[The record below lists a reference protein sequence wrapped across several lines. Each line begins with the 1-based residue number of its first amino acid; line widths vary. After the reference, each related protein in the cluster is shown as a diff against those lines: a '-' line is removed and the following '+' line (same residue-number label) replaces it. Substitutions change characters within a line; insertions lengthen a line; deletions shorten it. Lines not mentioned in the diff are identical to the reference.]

1 MELTLSQ
8 WQKKVLE
15 SLLNQYENSK
25 TYREKNK
32 VTQTF
37 SVSPAKV
44 FPDYDSDFAD
54 IDLVHDFEGQM
65 KELEQS
71 GLLVIIRKN
80 GVMAKLMANPWRW
93 GDVYKLLGEKE
104 RRQKEQEQA
113 KVYEK
118 FLSGGVSTLSLTMW
132 MLFAGG
138 RLRG

>member
-65 KELEQS
+65 KELEQRS
-71 GLLVIIRKN
+71 GY
-80 GVMAKLMANPWRW
+80 GC
-93 GDVYKLLGEKE
+93 
-104 RRQKEQEQA
+104 
-113 KVYEK
+113 
-118 FLSGGVSTLSLTMW
+118 FLPGADCAVK
-132 MLFAGG
+132 
-138 RLRG
+138 

>member
-44 FPDYDSDFAD
+44 FPDYDSDFVD

-93 GDVYKLLGEKE
+93 GDVYKLLGKKSAGRKSRS
-104 RRQKEQEQA
+104 RRNCMRNFWRLIR
-113 KVYEK
+113 V
-118 FLSGGVSTLSLTMW
+118 W